1 MISNEIQIQPT
12 CPVADIS
19 AYLDGELS
27 PQAEMDLE
35 LHFAGCAMCT
45 TELNDQKNLLRAL
58 DSTLDESQFELP
70 KDFSKAVVANAES
83 RVSGLRRPKERFNA
97 LLICGGLLLLSLFA
111 LGENAG
117 RTLGALSSGFQAVA
131 AVAETCFHFVY
142 DLSLGAAVIFR
153 SLFSNFVFGSPASA
167 LLFVAVFFA
176 IIFIFSRLFFRPS
189 GT

>member
-1 MISNEIQIQPT
+1 MSLNEIQNQPT

-35 LHFAGCAMCT
+35 LHFTGCAQCT
-45 TELNDQKNLLRAL
+45 AELNDQKNLLRAL
-58 DSTLDESQFELP
+58 DSTLDEPRFELP
-70 KDFSKAVVANAES
+70 KNFSKAVVANAES

-111 LGENAG
+111 VGGNAG
-117 RTLGALSSGFQAVA
+117 RTFSALSSGLQAVA

-142 DLSLGAAVIFR
+142 DISLGAAVIFR
-153 SLFSNFVFGSPASA
+153 SLFSNFVFGSPVSA
-167 LLFVAVFFA
+167 LIFVATFFA
-176 IIFIFSRLFFRPS
+176 MIFVFSRLFFRPS